1 MSTVL
6 AVDDTRALR
15 AMLEDCLRKGGH
27 TVILAADGMEA
38 LDQLRKHKPDIVIT
52 DLNMPRMNG
61 LDFIEA
67 ARKEPE
73 GQALPMLLL
82 TTETAQSLK
91 DRARA
96 VKATGWLT
104 KPFDPQQILS
114 LVEQLA

>member
-1 MSTVL
+1 MSRVL

-15 AMLEDCLRKGGH
+15 AMLGECLKKGGH
-27 TVILAADGMEA
+27 EVVLAVDGIEA
-38 LDQLRKHKPDIVIT
+38 LEKLKEHRPDIVIT

-73 GQALPMLLL
+73 GKSLPMLLL
-82 TTETAQSLK
+82 TTETAQALK
-91 DRARA
+91 ERAKA

-104 KPFDPQQILS
+104 KPFDPKQILS

>member
-1 MSTVL
+1 MSLVL

-15 AMLEDCLRKGGH
+15 AMLADCLKKGGH
-27 TVILAADGMEA
+27 QVVLAADGVEA
-38 LDQLRKHKPDIVIT
+38 LEQLRKHRPDMVIT

-67 ARKEPE
+67 ARREPE
-73 GQALPMLLL
+73 GHSLPMLLL
-82 TTETAQSLK
+82 TTETAQALK

-96 VKATGWLT
+96 VKATGWLN

>member
-1 MSTVL
+1 MSRVL

-15 AMLEDCLRKGGH
+15 AMLGDCLKKGGH
-27 TVILAADGMEA
+27 EVILAVDGIEA
-38 LDQLRKHKPDIVIT
+38 LDKLREHKPDIVIT

-73 GQALPMLLL
+73 GQSLPMLLL
-82 TTETAQSLK
+82 TTETAQALK
-91 DRARA
+91 DRAKA
-96 VKATGWLT
+96 VRATGWLT
-104 KPFDPQQILS
+104 KPFDPKQILS

>member
-1 MSTVL
+1 MSVVL

-15 AMLEDCLRKGGH
+15 AMLSDCLKKGGH
-27 TVILAADGMEA
+27 EVVLAADGVEA

-67 ARKEPE
+67 ARREPE
-73 GQALPMLLL
+73 GQSLPMLLL
-82 TTETAQSLK
+82 TTETAQTLK

-96 VKATGWLT
+96 VRATGWLT
-104 KPFDPQQILS
+104 KPFDPKQILS

>member
-1 MSTVL
+1 MSLVL

-15 AMLEDCLRKGGH
+15 SMLADCLKKGGH
-27 TVILAADGMEA
+27 QVVLAADGVEA
-38 LDQLRKHKPDIVIT
+38 LDKLRQHKPDMVIT

-67 ARKEPE
+67 ARREPE
-73 GQALPMLLL
+73 GRALPMLLL

-96 VKATGWLT
+96 VKATGWLN
-104 KPFDPQQILS
+104 KPFDPGQILS
-114 LVEQLA
+114 LVDQLS